1 MKISHNVLDKIA
13 LSHLFLSRLQCLEI
27 DLPFPIGRRVVGD
40 ALRGNACG
48 FQDLSSI
55 VQNLSNERFCSVCRG
70 TFLVLG
76 FFRPVRLDD
85 ESLVSDTAPDLLSR
99 MWRKWSQHSCSR
111 FQDIS

>member
-1 MKISHNVLDKIA
+1 MSVTVFDKIA
-13 LSHLFLSRLQCLEI
+13 LSHLFVGRVQRLQVG
-27 DLPFPIGRRVVGD
+27 LPFPVGCRVVGD

-48 FQDLSSI
+48 FQDLASI

-76 FFRPVRLDD
+76 FFRPIRLDD